1 MYKAEILADSV
12 DHRENRITTMKI
24 TFPRMMLAELN
35 THRMFTRN
43 SASSRA
49 IPAKKMIQMVKD
61 NPFIPIAWQ
70 KDHKGMQGTE
80 YWTEKDDV
88 VKLMGGG
95 THTKVDILREQW
107 LIARN
112 YAVQIS
118 TNLHKEEVTKQLCNR
133 LLEPFMWHTVIITA
147 TEWENFFKLRCP
159 QYDLGDGILHA
170 SRKDALRYIS
180 ETGLDKFDGMLI
192 QEIDWLEANKSQADI
207 HIQAIAELMWD
218 AKNEST
224 PKELKPGEYHI
235 PFSGNMNEAM
245 LLTYCLKN
253 DIYSQDG
260 GLDKHIN
267 DLKIKIAI
275 ARCAR
280 ISYET
285 LGAGPKIDFAA
296 DVKLYKI
303 LADSGHWSPFEHV
316 AKCMTDQEYL
326 VNVKG
331 EIEAEDFI
339 MEDSAGPYVFY
350 DGKSLTCEEV
360 GWSRNFRG
368 FIQERSIR
376 D

>member
-35 THRMFTRN
+35 THRMFSRN

-70 KDHKGMQGTE
+70 KDHKGMQGSE
-80 YWTEKDDV
+80 YFTDEDTIEELKDNWLQARDRAV
-88 VKLMGGG
+88 RQASELSDIG
-95 THTKVDILREQW
+95 T
-107 LIARN
+107 
-112 YAVQIS
+112 
-118 TNLHKEEVTKQLCNR
+118 TKQLCNR

-180 ETGLDKFDGMLI
+180 ETGLDKFDGMFI

-326 VNVKG
+326 VHVKG
-331 EIEAEDFI
+331 EIEEDFI

-350 DGKSLTCEEV
+350 DGKSIACEEV
-360 GWSRNFRG
+360 GWSRNFKG